1 MSSSLTAEKYLSTH
15 HILIYLEDAICQLL
29 EQKVSW
35 TGKEKNN
42 KKKTKEQMQTIK
54 KNNKARQTILC
65 EDAICMLSWN

>member
-29 EQKVSW
+29 EQKASE
-35 TGKEKNN
+35 TEQEK
-42 KKKTKEQMQTIK
+42 KQKTKEQMQTIK